1 MRILIFGASG
11 FLGLHLV
18 NFLKKKKVELITCGR
33 NSSNSIKIKNYDKK
47 YLSNLIIKKKPK
59 VIINL
64 VALTDVDLCEQKP
77 LLAKK
82 VNTDIIKSISEIIKK
97 NKLNIKLIH
106 ISTDQVY
113 SGNGRKP
120 ENKTILL
127 NEYSKSKFNGEKYV
141 LKING
146 SIIRTNFFG
155 ISKTNKNFVDW
166 IIKSNIKKKKKNVF
180 TNIFFSP
187 IYVKSLCRYIYLFC
201 KRNIPGIF
209 NVGSN
214 NCISKS
220 EFAFYLIKKLKLNE
234 KYLIKKKYTKKMLL
248 ANRPKNMCMNSK
260 KFEDKFSINTK
271 NCYREIDSM
280 IKEIKK

>member
-166 IIKSNIKKKKKNVF
+166 IIKSNIKKKKKMF
-180 TNIFFSP
+180 LQIYFFHQ
-187 IYVKSLCRYIYLFC
+187 Y
-201 KRNIPGIF
+201 
-209 NVGSN
+209 
-214 NCISKS
+214 
-220 EFAFYLIKKLKLNE
+220 
-234 KYLIKKKYTKKMLL
+234 M
-248 ANRPKNMCMNSK
+248 
-260 KFEDKFSINTK
+260 
-271 NCYREIDSM
+271 
-280 IKEIKK
+280 

>member
-82 VNTDIIKSISEIIKK
+82 VNTDIIKSISEIIEE
-97 NKLNIKLIH
+97 NKLKSKLIH

-155 ISKTNKNFVDW
+155 IYKKNKNLVEW
-166 IIKSNIKKKKKNVF
+166 IIKSNIGKKKNKCFYKYIFF
-180 TNIFFSP
+180 TNIYK
-187 IYVKSLCRYIYLFC
+187 IL
-201 KRNIPGIF
+201 
-209 NVGSN
+209 
-214 NCISKS
+214 
-220 EFAFYLIKKLKLNE
+220 
-234 KYLIKKKYTKKMLL
+234 M
-248 ANRPKNMCMNSK
+248 
-260 KFEDKFSINTK
+260 
-271 NCYREIDSM
+271 
-280 IKEIKK
+280 